1 MKNKIYLI
9 TPAWLIKKKDF
20 LSGIKKLNQLGFKIL
35 NKKFLK
41 RTPSVKEKVKEL
53 HQAFLNRETEI
64 ILAQRGG
71 FGSMKLLPGINF
83 ELIKENPKIFAGF
96 SDLSV
101 FLNTIYERTGLVTY
115 HSPMLINLSNLK
127 GIALKSFLNAIG
139 GNDKEKNL
147 FAKVPVKVFKH
158 GIATG
163 TLKGGNLITL
173 SALIGTEWELETKNS
188 ILFFEEV
195 DEKLYKVDR
204 CLSQWFLAG
213 KFRKI
218 KGLILGNFR
227 GLKTSNIFAIIKE
240 MIKVTFPVVY
250 CPYLGHTKNKIT
262 LPVGAKVKLN
272 TYNKSLMLEK

>member
-1 MKNKIYLI
+1 M
-9 TPAWLIKKKDF
+9 
-20 LSGIKKLNQLGFKIL
+20 
-35 NKKFLK
+35 
-41 RTPSVKEKVKEL
+41 
-53 HQAFLNRETEI
+53 
-64 ILAQRGG
+64 
-71 FGSMKLLPGINF
+71 
-83 ELIKENPKIFAGF
+83 
-96 SDLSV
+96 
-101 FLNTIYERTGLVTY
+101 
-115 HSPMLINLSNLK
+115 
-127 GIALKSFLNAIG
+127 
-139 GNDKEKNL
+139 
-147 FAKVPVKVFKH
+147 
-158 GIATG
+158 
-163 TLKGGNLITL
+163 
-173 SALIGTEWELETKNS
+173 IGTEWELETKNS